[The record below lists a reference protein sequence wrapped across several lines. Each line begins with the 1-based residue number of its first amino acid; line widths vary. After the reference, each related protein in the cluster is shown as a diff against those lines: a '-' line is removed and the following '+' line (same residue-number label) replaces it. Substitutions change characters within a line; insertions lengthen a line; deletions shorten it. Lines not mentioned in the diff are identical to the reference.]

1 MDVLITECTE
11 KKEVNISEKKNA
23 VVAELLQ
30 QHWDMVVAQQIKRTK
45 SVELMSLWRLIG
57 ALLVL
62 SATTGDSANK
72 IVLPQQISN
81 SDNTIN
87 VPTGMHHFTKNSI
100 LAGSKGTV
108 VSSNGVIVA
117 GNTAHASSVPSSPF
131 NIGKRDC
138 LLIFSNE
145 TKEVTKPRPR
155 HHPHQRRHHHHH
167 HEHHHQHQH

>member
-1 MDVLITECTE
+1 
-11 KKEVNISEKKNA
+11 
-23 VVAELLQ
+23 
-30 QHWDMVVAQQIKRTK
+30 MVVAQQIKRTK

-87 VPTGMHHFTKNSI
+87 APTGMHHFTKNSI

-117 GNTAHASSVPSSPF
+117 GNTAHASSVPSSAF
-131 NIGKRDC
+131 NIRPPRLYGLGFGKAQQQMFITSM
-138 LLIFSNE
+138 LW
-145 TKEVTKPRPR
+145 
-155 HHPHQRRHHHHH
+155 
-167 HEHHHQHQH
+167 

>member
-1 MDVLITECTE
+1 
-11 KKEVNISEKKNA
+11 
-23 VVAELLQ
+23 
-30 QHWDMVVAQQIKRTK
+30 MVVAQQIKRTK

-81 SDNTIN
+81 GDNTIN

-117 GNTAHASSVPSSPF
+117 GNTAHASSVPSSAF
-131 NIGKRDC
+131 NICVYTDGVYKSTATDVHYIDVMVGKA
-138 LLIFSNE
+138 L
-145 TKEVTKPRPR
+145 
-155 HHPHQRRHHHHH
+155 QRVH
-167 HEHHHQHQH
+167 

>member
-1 MDVLITECTE
+1 
-11 KKEVNISEKKNA
+11 
-23 VVAELLQ
+23 
-30 QHWDMVVAQQIKRTK
+30 
-45 SVELMSLWRLIG
+45 MSLWRLIG

-87 VPTGMHHFTKNSI
+87 APTGMHHFTKNSI

-117 GNTAHASSVPSSPF
+117 GNTAHASSVPSSAF
-131 NIGKRDC
+131 NSK
-138 LLIFSNE
+138 
-145 TKEVTKPRPR
+145 
-155 HHPHQRRHHHHH
+155 
-167 HEHHHQHQH
+167 